1 LLTAALLRG
10 AAILM
15 LPLIPTHSG
24 AFSTMTQRTDVHD
37 LTDAPNVSV
46 QTYRTNDGRHFFK
59 FEFVKV
65 GPVYRV
71 YILSGMDYGSRA
83 SDAHSTH
90 RFTDSARNL
99 HYICFDPEP
108 RTLRDA
114 FNVASGWAENTQRYI
129 ATGRTF

>member
-1 LLTAALLRG
+1 
-10 AAILM
+10 
-15 LPLIPTHSG
+15 
-24 AFSTMTQRTDVHD
+24 MTQRTDVND
-37 LTDAPNVSV
+37 LTNAPTTSI
-46 QTYRTNDGRHFFK
+46 QTYRTNDGRNFFK

-65 GPVYRV
+65 GSTYRV
-71 YILSGMDYGSRA
+71 YILSGMSYGSRDAGPHA
-83 SDAHSTH
+83 SH

-129 ATGRTF
+129 ETGRSF